1 MDPLIHDNYDFIR
14 WEKEDGSW
22 KIDRLLGGPREAP
35 VRRLTHTLRVRSHFE
50 MTEKTAA
57 QIEAEVGQVMQGLYD
72 AIKRADLGPWMSTL
86 NDPSGQWLLGMDVV
100 NLREASEELVAA
112 WTSEGESQLER
123 QEIDD
128 LEIRV
133 VAISSTSAHALCTSP
148 DRRWYFVNGKVDRAI
163 TAEHGCL
170 S

>member
-1 MDPLIHDNYDFIR
+1 
-14 WEKEDGSW
+14 
-22 KIDRLLGGPREAP
+22 
-35 VRRLTHTLRVRSHFE
+35 

-57 QIEAEVGQVMQGLYD
+57 EVEAEVGQIMQGLYD
-72 AIKRADLGPWMSTL
+72 AIKRADLDPWMATL
-86 NDPSGQWLLGMDVV
+86 HDPSGQWLLGMDVV

-133 VAISSTSAHALCTSP
+133 VAINPKSAYALCTSP
-148 DRRWYFVNGKVDRAI
+148 DRRWYFVDGKVDRAS
-163 TAEHGCL
+163 TAETWVFVLTDDGWKLHFGQSALFPVKDETFTELLTQAHGE
-170 S
+170 